1 MSSCNVCSRNVQI
14 VNSVSYHT
22 KPFSVAKHDF
32 SHNVNKPVIC
42 KSLHVEPLNVSKSM
56 SYCNVRNQNVH
67 IVNCVSHHT
76 KPLSV
81 GKSDCSCNVGKP
93 VICESVVVNLSKCAF
108 KRSFDITSHKHG
120 VTKSLNVRSILMTSI
135 YFYDLILMFFIF
147 HHNFCSDSV
156 DNFFKGYVM
165 HGSFSTNEFLNY
177 GSFVYHD
184 VNIFNISRTNG
195 VFLNFFFFFNF
206 YFYFFFF
213 QDWIA
218 TTRSYKNK
226 MHKKITAYRKSV

>member
-120 VTKSLNVRSILMTSI
+120 VTKSLN
-135 YFYDLILMFFIF
+135 
-147 HHNFCSDSV
+147 
-156 DNFFKGYVM
+156 
-165 HGSFSTNEFLNY
+165 E
-177 GSFVYHD
+177 
-184 VNIFNISRTNG
+184 G
-195 VFLNFFFFFNF
+195 VFWWRPYIFMTWFLCFSYFITTFAVIVLIISLKVMSRMAAFPRMNF
-206 YFYFFFF
+206 
-213 QDWIA
+213 
-218 TTRSYKNK
+218 
-226 MHKKITAYRKSV
+226 